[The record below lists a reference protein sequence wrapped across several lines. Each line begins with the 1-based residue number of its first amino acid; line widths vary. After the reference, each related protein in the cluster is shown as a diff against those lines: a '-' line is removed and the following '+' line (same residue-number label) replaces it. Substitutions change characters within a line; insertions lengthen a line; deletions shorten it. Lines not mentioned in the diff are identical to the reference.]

1 MKGERR
7 PDPAALAD
15 NVGVL
20 RYLGQ
25 GVEPNRVLI
34 QQPPP
39 EDVDRWH
46 LGSHP
51 DVVERLWDVLN
62 ARQPRDARALVSGS
76 AALVDPASGR
86 VLAVALGT
94 QYALWLAPPRRAEA
108 RALGCE
114 TVHEFRTVGRTLDL
128 AMTFGA
134 GWFFGAWAAAEGDWL
149 VESGDAANL

>member
-7 PDPAALAD
+7 ADPAALAD
-15 NVGVL
+15 NAGVL

-34 QQPPP
+34 EQPPP
-39 EDVDRWH
+39 TEIDRWH

-62 ARQPRDARALVSGS
+62 AALPGDARALVAGG
-76 AALVDPASGR
+76 AALIDPASGR

-94 QYALWLAPPRRAEA
+94 AYALWLAPARRSEA
-108 RALGCE
+108 HALGRE
-114 TVHEFRTVGRTLDL
+114 TVHEFHTVGRTLDL
-128 AMTFGA
+128 SATFGP
-134 GWFFGAWAAAEGDWL
+134 GWFFGAWAEAERGWL
-149 VESGDAANL
+149 VESQRAANL